1 VIALV
6 LLLAPFVDAFWAR
19 DLGTLRRELAENPSA
34 ERRLLFDDLL
44 QLTTCNKLEKI
55 DEPDPL
61 RALVR
66 VEEARRAAVHT
77 IWDDVLRDDFFRKTV
92 WNPSGSDLL
101 TWPDEE
107 ERWPGEVLLVSPLRW
122 SCAKAPAGS
131 GALSLLTQQLI
142 DGLPP
147 EPAARI
153 AYERAVL
160 LWRKGSTEG
169 AKAIDAAR
177 LDPALRPAARFL
189 RLEAKLDPPEGWVD
203 LAAEWSSLATMT
215 RAAGEL
221 YRQGRHDDVVR
232 LTESLDLPPDAQ
244 QADMVRFVL
253 WVRALAFRALGRD
266 SEVLATLARA
276 RALPGDSQ
284 GREAM
289 RGLAMS
295 VLARQAVDGTL
306 LARFSGGAG
315 LDSAWLELARRAMAA
330 GNFSTARE
338 AAQRLQQVPD
348 PRWRAE
354 GLALAGE
361 IGWVAGEA
369 RVTQAAF
376 DQLFSP
382 GWHASERE
390 SRDLAAIELAHAM
403 VLVEAESGGRRAEL
417 EAQLASLRDRLP
429 AKDAAQVEALL
440 ASVRETPPDRG
451 EQRLA
456 LGQIDVIRPPQPP
469 PVPAVRLELPE
480 PRSLLAIPAPD
491 GTLLDW
497 FETRG
502 TP

>member
-1 VIALV
+1 MIALV

-19 DLGTLRRELAENPSA
+19 DLGTLKRELVEHPSA

-55 DEPDPL
+55 NEPDPL

-66 VEEARRAAVHT
+66 VEEARRGAPHT
-77 IWDDVLRDDFFRKTV
+77 LWADVLRDDFFRKTV
-92 WNPSGSDLL
+92 WNPGDRDML

-107 ERWPGEVLLVSPLRW
+107 ESWPGEVLLVPPLRW
-122 SCAKAPAGS
+122 NCAKAPAGS
-131 GALSLLTQQLI
+131 GALSLLTPQLLN
-142 DGLPP
+142 GLPP
-147 EPAARI
+147 EPAARA

-169 AKAIDAAR
+169 APAIDVAR
-177 LDPALRPAARFL
+177 LDSVLRPAARFL
-189 RLEAKLDPPEGWVD
+189 RLEAKLDPPEGWID
-203 LAAEWSSLATMT
+203 LAAEWPSPATVT

-221 YRQGRHDDVVR
+221 FRQGRHEDVVR
-232 LTESLDLPPDAQ
+232 LTESLELPQDTQ
-244 QADMVRFVL
+244 QTDMARFVL

-266 SEVLATLARA
+266 AEVLATLARA
-276 RALPGDSQ
+276 RALPGDAQ

-295 VLARQAVDGTL
+295 VLARQPVDGGL
-306 LARFSGGAG
+306 LERFSGGAG

-330 GNFSTARE
+330 GNFGTARQ

-348 PRWRAE
+348 ARWRAE

-361 IGWVAGEA
+361 IGWVAGEV
-369 RVTQAAF
+369 RTTQSAF

-382 GWHASERE
+382 GWRASERE
-390 SRDLAAIELAHAM
+390 SRDLAAIQLAHAM

-417 EAQLASLRDRLP
+417 EAQLALLRDRLP

-440 ASVRETPPDRG
+440 ASLRETPPDRG

-456 LGQIDVIRPPQPP
+456 LGQVDVIRAPQPP
-469 PVPAVRLELPE
+469 PVPAVQLELPE
-480 PRSLLAIPAPD
+480 LRSLLAIPAPD
-491 GTLLDW
+491 GALHDW